1 MYDCSKQGP
10 NYSCKGRY
18 NHSMPITPATPA
30 EVEQILAILAET
42 PRRIAAVTA
51 AREEK
56 DLSHSL
62 DLESWSAVENLAH
75 LRGCAEVW
83 GKTIRAMLAQERP
96 RLPLI
101 RPREWV
107 RRQGYTRR
115 SFAETFQA
123 FELERIGML
132 DILRPLPLSDWDRS
146 AEIDGRSPTVF
157 SQAQRMALHEAHH
170 CEQIEALFLSPR

>member
-1 MYDCSKQGP
+1 MDYRPKLGS
-10 NYSCKGRY
+10 NYSGKGRY

-30 EVEQILAILAET
+30 EVEQILAQLADT

-56 DLSHSL
+56 DLTSCL
-62 DLESWSAVENLAH
+62 DQESWSAVENLAH

-115 SFAETFQA
+115 GFGETLRA
-123 FELERIGML
+123 FELERVGLL
-132 DILRPLPLSDWDRS
+132 DILRPLPFADWDRS
-146 AEIDGRSPTVF
+146 AEIDGRTHTVF
-157 SQAQRMALHEAHH
+157 GQAQRMALHEAQH
-170 CEQIEALFLSPR
+170 CEQIEALFLPPR